1 MAIINANQLN
11 QIRINPDMYGGSK
24 STPTHA
30 LQEAVDNGIDQI
42 LIKKADHLWITF
54 HEDGSY
60 SVFDNGEGMPV
71 EVAET
76 ANGDKMPTNRMA
88 WTVPNTSGH
97 YTQQA
102 TTSIGKNGIGTKFVT
117 ATSTKTVGTI
127 LKDGKWYQDIY
138 TLDPEV
144 APAFKDKSDKAAK
157 LLSRSPLIYETKL
170 NRNHQLPS
178 KTLTQK
184 LYIHGQSHGTELRF
198 WPDPDIYDS
207 VAIDWTAFK
216 DRLHQQAF
224 LNPEA
229 SFTLINEAT
238 GEEVSYHEP
247 EGLKAYVEYVFESS
261 KEDNEKLITGIHG
274 FSGRIETNEGEWIGA
289 DVAFAWTDGATP
301 RQRSFVNSVATPDGG
316 THVSGFNAG
325 VRRMMNNYADK
336 LGLTKDSIDS
346 RDLQPGLVA
355 IISANHTKPQYT
367 GQTKDKLSNVDA
379 KTAIDKITYEQ
390 GQFEWD
396 KYITDVEAV
405 IKQALER
412 AALRRKIDDLS
423 KIKLDSKD
431 MKAKVSKKLKP
442 AKKLRG
448 ARGVEQAELF
458 ITEGDSASGSLTR
471 TRINGEGGMYQAI
484 FPIRGKIINALTSTS
499 EKVFANTEVSTIF
512 SAIGA
517 GIGDK
522 YDESKLNYDKIIIAS
537 DSDSDGDNIFALLIT
552 LFSKY
557 TPQLLENGHV
567 YRAQAPLFINYDEKG
582 NTDYIYTER
591 DQQVYLE
598 THDPK
603 LVERAKG
610 LGEVGDPMTRETL
623 ITPGTR
629 HLTQYTTNDIE
640 ASTELVDLL
649 MGKEVAPRR
658 AFLMENAEFAHIEE

>member
-1 MAIINANQLN
+1 
-11 QIRINPDMYGGSK
+11 
-24 STPTHA
+24 
-30 LQEAVDNGIDQI
+30 
-42 LIKKADHLWITF
+42 
-54 HEDGSY
+54 
-60 SVFDNGEGMPV
+60 
-71 EVAET
+71 
-76 ANGDKMPTNRMA
+76 
-88 WTVPNTSGH
+88 
-97 YTQQA
+97 
-102 TTSIGKNGIGTKFVT
+102 
-117 ATSTKTVGTI
+117 
-127 LKDGKWYQDIY
+127 
-138 TLDPEV
+138 
-144 APAFKDKSDKAAK
+144 
-157 LLSRSPLIYETKL
+157 
-170 NRNHQLPS
+170 
-178 KTLTQK
+178 
-184 LYIHGQSHGTELRF
+184 
-198 WPDPDIYDS
+198 
-207 VAIDWTAFK
+207 
-216 DRLHQQAF
+216 
-224 LNPEA
+224 
-229 SFTLINEAT
+229 
-238 GEEVSYHEP
+238 
-247 EGLKAYVEYVFESS
+247 
-261 KEDNEKLITGIHG
+261 
-274 FSGRIETNEGEWIGA
+274 
-289 DVAFAWTDGATP
+289 
-301 RQRSFVNSVATPDGG
+301 
-316 THVSGFNAG
+316 
-325 VRRMMNNYADK
+325 
-336 LGLTKDSIDS
+336 
-346 RDLQPGLVA
+346 
-355 IISANHTKPQYT
+355 
-367 GQTKDKLSNVDA
+367 
-379 KTAIDKITYEQ
+379 
-390 GQFEWD
+390 
-396 KYITDVEAV
+396 
-405 IKQALER
+405 
-412 AALRRKIDDLS
+412 
-423 KIKLDSKD
+423 

-499 EKVFANTEVSTIF
+499 DKVFANTEVSTIF

-649 MGKEVAPRR
+649 MGKEVAPRS